1 MYNTVLCMI
10 ATQLQNIAKIL
21 QQIYNEMKKECKN
34 NGTDNDG
41 I

>member
-1 MYNTVLCMI
+1 MYNAVLCMI

-21 QQIYNEMKKECKN
+21 QEIYNEMKKECRN
-34 NGTDNDG
+34 NGIDNDG